1 MSKNERTIT
10 RMKKQHCFSKR
21 TLLIFSNATFF
32 IGIFVLCFGLFSC
45 GRTKETSQKSASK
58 HSACQRDNRVSQ
70 KGDSLEQ
77 YFIELISNSIQK
89 QGIQGDFEFLTYRYP
104 SETDPYF
111 WMKVGQS
118 TPNRFQTE
126 FNFVCHSKS
135 KEVKYVNVFTGD
147 SIDVRSNHWYK
158 K

>member
-1 MSKNERTIT
+1 MLECLKMEK
-10 RMKKQHCFSKR
+10 MKGFNS
-21 TLLIFSNATFF
+21 
-32 IGIFVLCFGLFSC
+32 IGIALFCALCSC
-45 GRTKETSQKSASK
+45 QNEQLDQKTMQSGQQNAIAV
-58 HSACQRDNRVSQ
+58 HQMDNRVSQ
-70 KGDSLEQ
+70 KGDTLEQ

-89 QGIQGDFEFLTYRYP
+89 QAIQDDVEFLTYCYP
-104 SETDPYF
+104 SETDPYY
-111 WMKVGQS
+111 WIKVGES

>member
-1 MSKNERTIT
+1 MLESLNMDK
-10 RMKKQHCFSKR
+10 MKGFNS
-21 TLLIFSNATFF
+21 
-32 IGIFVLCFGLFSC
+32 IGIVLCCMLCSC
-45 GRTKETSQKSASK
+45 QSEQLDQKTMQSEPKNAV
-58 HSACQRDNRVSQ
+58 AIDQRENRVSQ
-70 KGDSLEQ
+70 KGDTLEQ

-135 KEVKYVNVFTGD
+135 MEVKYVDVFTGD

>member
-1 MSKNERTIT
+1 MLECLKMEK
-10 RMKKQHCFSKR
+10 MKGFHS
-21 TLLIFSNATFF
+21 
-32 IGIFVLCFGLFSC
+32 IGIVLCCVLYSC
-45 GRTKETSQKSASK
+45 QTEQLDQKTMQSEPKNAV
-58 HSACQRDNRVSQ
+58 AIDQRENRVSQ
-70 KGDSLEQ
+70 KGDTLEQ

-135 KEVKYVNVFTGD
+135 MEVKYVDVFTGD

>member
-1 MSKNERTIT
+1 MLECLKMEKI
-10 RMKKQHCFSKR
+10 KEFS
-21 TLLIFSNATFF
+21 SV
-32 IGIFVLCFGLFSC
+32 GIMLFFVLCSC
-45 GRTKETSQKSASK
+45 QNEQLDQKTMQSEPKNAV
-58 HSACQRDNRVSQ
+58 AIDQRENRVSQ
-70 KGDSLEQ
+70 NDDSLEQ

-89 QGIQGDFEFLTYRYP
+89 QGIQDDVEFLTYRYP
-104 SETDPYF
+104 SKTDPYF
-111 WMKVGQS
+111 WIKVGQS

-147 SIDVRSNHWYK
+147 SIDVRSNQWYK

>member
-1 MSKNERTIT
+1 MLECLKMEK
-10 RMKKQHCFSKR
+10 MKGFNS
-21 TLLIFSNATFF
+21 
-32 IGIFVLCFGLFSC
+32 IGIVMCCVLYSC
-45 GRTKETSQKSASK
+45 QNEHLDQKTMQSRPRNAVAI
-58 HSACQRDNRVSQ
+58 HQRDNRVSP
-70 KGDSLEQ
+70 KGDTLEQ

-89 QGIQGDFEFLTYRYP
+89 QGIQDDVEFLTYRYP
-104 SETDPYF
+104 SETDPYY

>member
-1 MSKNERTIT
+1 MLECLKMEKI
-10 RMKKQHCFSKR
+10 KEFS
-21 TLLIFSNATFF
+21 SV
-32 IGIFVLCFGLFSC
+32 GIMLFFVLYSC
-45 GRTKETSQKSASK
+45 QNEQLDQKTMQSGPQNAFTL
-58 HSACQRDNRVSQ
+58 HQRDNRVSQ
-70 KGDSLEQ
+70 KGDTLEQ

-118 TPNRFQTE
+118 TPNHFQTE

-135 KEVKYVNVFTGD
+135 KEVKYVDVFTGD

>member
-1 MSKNERTIT
+1 MLECLKMEK
-10 RMKKQHCFSKR
+10 MKGFHS
-21 TLLIFSNATFF
+21 
-32 IGIFVLCFGLFSC
+32 IGIVLCCVLYGCQTEQLD
-45 GRTKETSQKSASK
+45 QKTMQSGPQNAVAA
-58 HSACQRDNRVSQ
+58 HQRENRVSP
-70 KGDSLEQ
+70 KGDTLEK

-104 SETDPYF
+104 SETDPYY

>member
-1 MSKNERTIT
+1 MLECLKMEK
-10 RMKKQHCFSKR
+10 MKGFNS
-21 TLLIFSNATFF
+21 
-32 IGIFVLCFGLFSC
+32 IGIVLCCVLCSC
-45 GRTKETSQKSASK
+45 QNEQLDQKTMQSGPQNAVAV
-58 HSACQRDNRVSQ
+58 HQRDNRVSQ
-70 KGDSLEQ
+70 KGDTLEQ

-89 QGIQGDFEFLTYRYP
+89 QGIQDDVEFLTYRYP

>member
-1 MSKNERTIT
+1 MLECLKMEK
-10 RMKKQHCFSKR
+10 MKGFNS
-21 TLLIFSNATFF
+21 
-32 IGIFVLCFGLFSC
+32 IGIVLCCVLYSC
-45 GRTKETSQKSASK
+45 QNEHLDQKTMQSGPQNAVAV
-58 HSACQRDNRVSQ
+58 HHRDNRVSQ

-89 QGIQGDFEFLTYRYP
+89 QGIQDDVEFLTYRYP
-104 SETDPYF
+104 SETDPYY
-111 WMKVGQS
+111 WIKVGES